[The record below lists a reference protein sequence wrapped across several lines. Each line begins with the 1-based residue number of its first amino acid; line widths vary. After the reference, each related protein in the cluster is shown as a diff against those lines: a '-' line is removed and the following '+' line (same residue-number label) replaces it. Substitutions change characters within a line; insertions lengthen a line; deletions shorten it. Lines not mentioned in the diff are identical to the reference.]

1 MELRSLHLTAK
12 SPPFSSRTTLDGWQL
27 TAARIGWAVVTLLIF
42 SLFVLAVPSDYAQ
55 QLKSAS
61 TEFSE
66 ALAQLGLGPIFL
78 ATYRTAMNLLLA
90 ALFLA
95 ASVFIFV
102 RKSDDWMVMLTSL
115 ACSGFVVL
123 FLPTLVRL
131 MDAHPQFALPVAFCR
146 AFGLGSSLIVFYYL
160 FPDGRLVPGWLKFFL
175 FVWLAMVVVWFA
187 FPDAPFNLVY
197 LYTWYNN
204 LAPSFVIY
212 ILWFGSGVAA
222 QIYRYLR
229 VSNSLQRQQTKWV
242 VFGTTGA
249 FLGFFLYY
257 LIPVMF
263 GSVYQPG
270 MLRLVHIFIGVPVFH
285 LLILMVPITIAFAIL
300 RFRLWEIDFIISRS
314 LLYVVLSGTLLVVY
328 FAIVALMTLFFQSFT
343 GTRQSEIVLVSS
355 TLLTASLFSPL
366 RSRLQSSIDRRFFRN
381 KYNAVRALEVFGAT
395 VRDEVDLNR
404 MSESLVQVIKE
415 TVQPESIS
423 LWLNTPARSLPE
435 ARELPQVQPFV
446 KNLGI
451 SWNELRDNS
460 LDGD

>member
-1 MELRSLHLTAK
+1 MDTKSLPLMGRLPA
-12 SPPFSSRTTLDGWQL
+12 FSSRTTLEGWQL
-27 TAARIGWAVVTLLIF
+27 TAARVVWALVTLLIF
-42 SLFVLAVPSDYAQ
+42 SLFVLGVPSDYSQ

-61 TEFSE
+61 TEFSA
-66 ALAQLGLGPIFL
+66 ALGQLGLEPVFL
-78 ATYRTAMNLLLA
+78 AVYRTAMNLLLA
-90 ALFLA
+90 ILFLTA
-95 ASVFIFV
+95 GIFVFV

-131 MDAHPQFALPVAFCR
+131 MDAHPEFTLPVAFSR

-160 FPDGRLVPGWLKFFL
+160 FPDGRFVPGWLKYFMFA
-175 FVWLAMVVVWFA
+175 WLAMVVVWFI

-204 LAPSFVIY
+204 LGPSFVVY

-263 GSVYQPG
+263 RSVYQPG
-270 MLRLVHIFIGVPVFH
+270 LLRLVHIFIGVPVFH
-285 LLILMVPITIAFAIL
+285 LLVLMVPVTISFAIL
-300 RFRLWEIDFIISRS
+300 RFRLWEIDFIINRS
-314 LLYVVLSGTLLVVY
+314 LVYVILSSTLLVVY
-328 FAIVALMTLFFQSFT
+328 FTIVTLMTLFFQSFT

-366 RSRLQSSIDRRFFRN
+366 RSRLQYIIDRRFYRN
-381 KYNAVRALEVFGAT
+381 KYNASRALEAFGAT

-415 TVQPESIS
+415 TIQPESIS
-423 LWLNTPARSLPE
+423 LWLNTPARSAPE
-435 ARELPQVQPFV
+435 ERQPPQVQAFV

-451 SWNELRDNS
+451 SWDDLRDNN
-460 LDGD
+460 LDGG